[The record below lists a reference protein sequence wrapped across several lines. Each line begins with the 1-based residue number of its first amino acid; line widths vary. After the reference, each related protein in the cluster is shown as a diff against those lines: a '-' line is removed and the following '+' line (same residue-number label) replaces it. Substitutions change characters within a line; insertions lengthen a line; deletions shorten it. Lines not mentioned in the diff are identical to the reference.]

1 MPDLDT
7 DVLVVGSGPA
17 GSSAALALA
26 TYGVQT
32 TVITKYG
39 RLADTPR
46 AHITNQRTME
56 ALRDLGVE
64 EEVMA
69 EAVPQELM
77 GNLVYCTS
85 IAGEEL
91 GRLHAWGTRPDR
103 LADYTAASPSRIC
116 DMPQD
121 LMEPVL
127 LHNAQSR
134 GAKVRFDTEYLSLQQ
149 DDDGVTVHV
158 RDRLRGDE
166 YDIRARYVIGADGGR
181 SQVAE
186 EIGLPLQ
193 GQMGVGGSI
202 NIVFEADLSHLVADR
217 PSVLYWVLQPGAD
230 VGGIGAGLVRMVR
243 PWHKWLIVWGYDI
256 NGPAPDL
263 TEEYALSI
271 VRKLVGDDSVK
282 VTISSSSAWTVNH
295 MSAERYSVGR
305 VFCAGD
311 AVHRH
316 PPSNGL
322 GSNTSIQDS
331 YNLAWKLAMVLKGQA
346 GPGLLDTYSA
356 ERAPVG
362 KQIVDRANQS
372 IADTSRLFDALGL
385 LDTSDPDVM
394 VAHMA
399 ARKQATPEAEKQRA
413 GLREAIA
420 FKDYEFNCHGVEMDQ
435 RYESSAVVPD
445 DTPPEQPA
453 RDPQLYSHTTSRPG
467 AKLPH
472 AWLTTDHRRQVSTLD
487 LGGHGRF
494 TVFTGIGGDSWV
506 RAAAVVGERL
516 GVDVGAVVI
525 GPGQE
530 YDDLYGDWARVRGI
544 DDGGVLLAR
553 PDNYVAFR
561 SAGAASDAEAEAALE
576 ASLRTVLDRAEEGR
590 A

>member
-1 MPDLDT
+1 MPELDT
-7 DVLVVGSGPA
+7 DVLVIGSGPA
-17 GSSAALALA
+17 GSAAALALA
-26 TYGVQT
+26 TYGVRT
-32 TVITKYG
+32 IVITKYG

-64 EEVMA
+64 EEVVA
-69 EAVPQELM
+69 QAVPQELM

-103 LADYTAASPSRIC
+103 TADYSAASPSRMC

-134 GAKVRFDTEYLSLQQ
+134 GARVRFDTEYLSMQQ

-166 YDIRARYVIGADGGR
+166 YDLRAGYVVGADGGR

-186 EIGLPLQ
+186 HVGLPLR
-193 GQMGVGGSI
+193 GRMGVAGSI
-202 NIVFEADLSHLVADR
+202 NVLFEADLSHLVADR

-243 PWHKWLIVWGYDI
+243 PWHRWLVVWGYDI
-256 NGPAPDL
+256 DGPPPDL
-263 TEEYALSI
+263 SEEYALGI
-271 VRKLVGDDSVK
+271 VHRLIGDDSVP
-282 VTISSSSAWTVNH
+282 VSITSSSAWTVNH
-295 MSAERYSVGR
+295 LAAERYSAGR

-322 GSNTSIQDS
+322 GSNTSIQDA
-331 YNLAWKLAMVLKGQA
+331 YNLAWKLAAVVRGQA
-346 GPGLLDTYSA
+346 GPGLLETYSA

-362 KQIVDRANQS
+362 RQVVDRANQS
-372 IADTSRLFDALGL
+372 IADTARIFDALGL
-385 LDTSDPDVM
+385 TTTADPELM

-399 ARKQATPEAEKQRA
+399 ARKEATPEAEKQRA
-413 GLREAIA
+413 ALREAIA

-435 RYESSAVVPD
+435 RYESTAVVPD
-445 DTPPEQPA
+445 GTPPEEPV
-453 RDPQLYSHTTSRPG
+453 RDPELYSHVTSRPG

-472 AWLTTDHRRQVSTLD
+472 AWVTAAGRRQVSTLD

-494 TVFTGIGGDSWV
+494 TVVTGIGGESWV
-506 RAAAVVGERL
+506 RAAQVVGERL
-516 GVDVGAVVI
+516 GVEVAAVVI
-525 GPGQE
+525 GPGRE
-530 YDDLYGDWARVRGI
+530 HDDLYGDWARVRGTE
-544 DDGGVLLAR
+544 DRGVLLVR
-553 PDNYVAFR
+553 PDNYVAYR
-561 SAGAASDAEAEAALE
+561 SAGPVPDAGAALE
-576 ASLRTVLDRAEEGR
+576 SALRTVLDRVS
-590 A
+590 